1 MTYRENYFSDWKQ
14 DYPNYLLKHFS
25 QESDS
30 YIITVYIIHGLF
42 LGLNIEVL
50 ETVLIVAMEMEH
62 LFK

>member
-1 MTYRENYFSDWKQ
+1 MIYRENYFSDWKL
-14 DYPNYLLKHFS
+14 DYLNYLLKRFS

-30 YIITVYIIHGLF
+30 YIIIACIIHGLF
-42 LGLNIEVL
+42 RGLNIEVL